1 MFRNLQSTYD
11 SFSCFNSKL
20 KSTLFT
26 PFSDSSS
33 FFTPTTVAWQEL
45 DRWAYKAEINFLDF
59 AAAAESFE
67 SVVNYREKLISR

>member
-1 MFRNLQSTYD
+1 MAHSVALIQNWNPLY
-11 SFSCFNSKL
+11 L
-20 KSTLFT
+20 LLLG
-26 PFSDSSS
+26 DSSS